1 MDTNSGWERPRPAD
15 GTVLRRQLPHRVGPQ
30 SNLGVDMIPGQA
42 ADAKASAP
50 QLARSTAYELGDK
63 LNAPT

>member
-1 MDTNSGWERPRPAD
+1 
-15 GTVLRRQLPHRVGPQ
+15 
-30 SNLGVDMIPGQA
+30 MISGQA